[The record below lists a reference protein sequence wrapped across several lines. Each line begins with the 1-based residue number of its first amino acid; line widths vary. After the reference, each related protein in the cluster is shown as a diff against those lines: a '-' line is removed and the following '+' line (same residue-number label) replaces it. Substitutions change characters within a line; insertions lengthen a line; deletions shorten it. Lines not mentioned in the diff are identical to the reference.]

1 MVPILIL
8 FYHRVWDW
16 DRFQFLY
23 FIIFFHHRD
32 LQQIQSGIGD
42 KVGTTLQ
49 ALATLFGGFIVAFVY
64 GWKLALVML
73 AVCPLIV
80 LSGALTGKVMASLTS
95 KEQTAYAE
103 AGAIAEQAISSI
115 RTVVAFGGENEELK
129 KYEKLTFVC
138 YCIIV
143 CFYREQCSKNMT

>member
-1 MVPILIL
+1 MK
-8 FYHRVWDW
+8 F
-16 DRFQFLY
+16 FFLCLS
-23 FIIFFHHRD
+23 RD

-42 KVGTTLQ
+42 KIGTTLQ
-49 ALATLFGGFIVAFVY
+49 AATTLVGGFIVAFVV

-80 LSGALTGKVMASLTS
+80 LAGALTGKVMASLTS

-115 RTVVAFGGENEELK
+115 RTVVAFGGEGEELK
-129 KYEKLTFVC
+129 RFFLEIF
-138 YCIIV
+138 
-143 CFYREQCSKNMT
+143 